1 MNILNRIY
9 ISLALFFIA
18 LLLTACGG
26 SGGGGSSL
34 AIGDTN
40 TGTETGTETGK
51 VQIVLTD
58 AEEDFLTYKIE
69 VVSITLSN
77 AAGAEVDVLTTAT
90 EVDFVQYQEL
100 SELFAVRSIPTGNYD
115 SIQLEL
121 DYTNSEIIIQDE
133 FGTPFMAAPIDS
145 DGAPITLLNVDLQFG
160 DADTVLVS
168 PARVASLTL
177 DLDLSASNEILSFD
191 PAEVLVEP
199 FLMASVEV
207 EAEREHRARGL
218 LQSVDTTAESFVIDL
233 LPMRLRD
240 GSFGEV
246 TLSTNL
252 DTAYEIDGVEFTG
265 TDGLTALEAMAVD
278 TPVVAY
284 AAYDEVSDTPLSI
297 TVFAGTSVPWNDK
310 DVLKGTVTART
321 DDSLTVAGG
330 VVETSDGSSLFARNI
345 TLTVGDDTAVTG
357 YRFGD
362 ADIDSLSVGQNVLAL
377 GVFTQTGGD
386 AETTD
391 ITGTLDATNDSV
403 RMHFTSVIGSV
414 ETTVPLTM
422 DIVIIDR
429 RPIDIFD
436 FTGTGASALE
446 DADPANYEIDTGSL
460 NTTNLEANEWIQ
472 VMGYPTAFGSAPD
485 DFQAASIRDP
495 ASDSF
500 GSTLSARWEEEAIET
515 IVVDGSSFN
524 LTLDDGASQ
533 LKVGRIP
540 ASISEHFEISAIT
553 GSVEDGRFAVQISG
567 ESITIFSSYTDFLVE
582 LVNQLALGD
591 EARQLTARGD
601 YNSIDGVL
609 TAGNLVVRF

>member
-1 MNILNRIY
+1 MNILNKITY
-9 ISLALFFIA
+9 SLALFIFA
-18 LLLTACGG
+18 LSLTACGG
-26 SGGGGSSL
+26 GSAGIADISGSGGSGTGS
-34 AIGDTN
+34 
-40 TGTETGTETGK
+40 GTETGK

-58 AEEDFLTYKIE
+58 AEEDFLTYKID

-77 AAGAEVDVLTTAT
+77 AAGREVDVLTTTT

-100 SELFAVRSIPTGNYD
+100 SELFAVRSIPAGSYN

-121 DYTNSEIIIQDE
+121 DYTNSEIIVQDE
-133 FGTPFMAAPIDS
+133 FGTPFLADPIDS
-145 DGAPITLLNVDLQFG
+145 EGAPITLLNVDLQFG
-160 DADTVLVS
+160 DADTVFVS
-168 PARVASLTL
+168 PARVANLTL

-218 LQSVDTTAESFVIDL
+218 LKTVDTAAESFVIDL
-233 LPMRLRD
+233 LPMRLRE

-246 TLSTNL
+246 TLSTNI

-265 TDGLTALEAMAVD
+265 AEGLTALEAMAVD

-284 AAYDEVSDTPLSI
+284 VAYDEVSETPLS
-297 TVFAGTSVPWNDK
+297 TSVFAGTSVPWNDK
-310 DVLKGTVTART
+310 DILKGTVTART
-321 DDSLTVAGG
+321 DDSLTIAGG
-330 VVETSDGSSLFARNI
+330 VIETSDGSSLFARNI

-357 YRFGD
+357 YRLGD
-362 ADIDSLSVGQNVLAL
+362 ADIDSLSIGQNIMAL

-391 ITGTLDATNDSV
+391 ITGTLDATNDGV
-403 RMHFTSVIGSV
+403 RMRLSNLVGSV
-414 ETTVPLTM
+414 ETTLPLALGLA
-422 DIVIIDR
+422 IIDR

-446 DADPANYEIDTGSL
+446 DADPANYEIDTGTL
-460 NTTNLEANEWIQ
+460 NTTNLEVDEWI
-472 VMGYPTAFGSAPD
+472 VVRGYPTPFGSAPE
-485 DFQAASIRDP
+485 DFEAVSITDS
-495 ASDSF
+495 AVDSF
-500 GSTLSARWEEEAIET
+500 KSSLSARWEEEAAET
-515 IVVDGSSFN
+515 IIVDGNSFSLN
-524 LTLDDGASQ
+524 LEQGGSQ
-533 LKVGRIP
+533 LRVGRIP
-540 ASISEHFEISAIT
+540 ARLSEAFELNSIT
-553 GSVEDGRFAVQISG
+553 GSIEDGRFAVQQSG
-567 ESITIFSSYTDFLVE
+567 ESITIFASYTDFLVA

-609 TAGNLVVRF
+609 TAATIVVRF